1 MNKERFIELLVQN
14 LDWTG
19 QSEWVW
25 FMETK
30 EEEKELE
37 DLLIE
42 YRWFVFQPNPNDTEV
57 TI

>member
-1 MNKERFIELLVQN
+1 MNKERFIELLIDN
-14 LDWTG
+14 LDWCW

-25 FMETK
+25 FLNRENY
-30 EEEKELE
+30 KELE

-42 YRWFVFQPNPNDTEV
+42 YRWFVFRPNPNDTEV